1 MSTKINFTIK
11 VEPFSI
17 NAVNAIGNKR
27 LYPTPKFRNWRDR
40 VIKALDNPDA
50 AAQMTEFKEQ
60 IDSDKHGLYFIITHK
75 INEKSFYTNNGA
87 ISIRSKDITNIEKP
101 LVDIICDSKLSERK
115 DFTNLG
121 IDDRFIVGQ
130 HSTKQSYDCDRIDII
145 IYKIDLTKWDATVKR
160 IREAIQGVLK

>member
-1 MSTKINFTIK
+1 MKMIKFTIK

-27 LYPTPKFRNWRDR
+27 LYSTPKFREWRSR
-40 VIKALDNPDA
+40 VVKSLDNPDTA
-50 AAQMTEFKEQ
+50 AKLEEFKED
-60 IDSDKHGLYFIITHK
+60 IDSNKHGLYFIINHK

-87 ISIRSKDITNIEKP
+87 ISIRSKDISNIEKP
-101 LVDIICDSKLSERK
+101 LIDIICDSKLSERK

-130 HSTKQSYDCDRIDII
+130 NSTKQSHDCDKITVE
-145 IYKIDLTKWDATVKR
+145 IYKIDLTKWDATLKR
-160 IREAIQGVLK
+160 ITESIKGVLK